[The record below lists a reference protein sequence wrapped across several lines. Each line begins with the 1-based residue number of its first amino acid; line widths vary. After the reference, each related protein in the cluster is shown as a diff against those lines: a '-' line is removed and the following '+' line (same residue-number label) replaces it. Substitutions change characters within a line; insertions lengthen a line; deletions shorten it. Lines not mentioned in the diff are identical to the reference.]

1 MTVKDKATSAK
12 KGVRHVLEDRNAGRS
27 CGDRLEGDVACFN
40 LVHGVAVCNTDAD
53 AVRDGVAVEY
63 TGLLTSIMVT
73 CSRIKFPWCGVI
85 GIIGCKGAKSIRR
98 GDGGWT

>member
-1 MTVKDKATSAK
+1 MTVKDKATRAK

-40 LVHGVAVCNTDAD
+40 LVHG
-53 AVRDGVAVEY
+53 

-85 GIIGCKGAKSIRR
+85 GIIGCKGAKSIRC